1 MSKRYSIICLVLAL
15 ACYQQAVLATAPEP
29 AGKVRF
35 FNQADS
41 DFDAYTKNPDP
52 GQQAWMRN
60 HYARM
65 LVYSPYFDSRLA
77 WYENGLVYVDS
88 YAIYEKSP
96 LAKQH
101 PEWILRDG
109 QGNKLYIPWNCQHGR
124 CDQFA
129 GDFSNP
135 AFKTFMIEN
144 MRAILVQGYKGLW
157 LDDVNLTWRVSDGT
171 GKHVTPMDTNT
182 GKPMTIDDWQRYF
195 AGYMQEIR
203 TTFPKIEIAHNAIW
217 QGEHLDKVNSF
228 ITQQIKAA
236 DYINLERGGTD
247 SGLVAGDGQ
256 WGFERFLQYIDNAHS
271 LGTSVILMDYGSTE
285 SEREYGLASWLL
297 INQDHDLIASN
308 QLAWTA
314 PDKWWSGYDVN
325 LGAAINTR
333 YKWQGLLRRDFKCG
347 MVLLNQ
353 PNQAEIVTDMAAGYK
368 TLSGRSISRLQLGA
382 KSAVVL
388 TKECVR

>member
-1 MSKRYSIICLVLAL
+1 MGKRYSINWLVLAL
-15 ACYQQAVLATAPEP
+15 TCFQYAVLAAEPEP

-41 DFDAYTKNPDP
+41 DFDGYTKNPDAS
-52 GQQAWMRN
+52 QQAWMRS

-77 WYENGLVYVDS
+77 WYQNGLAYVDS
-88 YAIYEKSP
+88 YAIYENSP

-101 PEWILRDG
+101 PEWILRNA
-109 QGNKLYIPWNCQHGR
+109 QGNKLYIPWNCHHGR

-135 AFKTFMIEN
+135 AFKTYMIES
-144 MRAILVQGYKGLW
+144 MRAILAQGYKGLW

-171 GKHVTPMDTNT
+171 GKHVTPIDRST

-195 AGYMQEIR
+195 ASYMQEIR
-203 TTFPKIEIAHNAIW
+203 TAFTKIEIAHNAIW
-217 QGEHLDKVNSF
+217 QGEHLDKINSF

-236 DYINLERGGTD
+236 DYINLERGATD
-247 SGLVAGDGQ
+247 AGLVAGDGQ
-256 WGFERFLQYIDNAHS
+256 WGFESFLQYIDAAHG

-285 SEREYGLASWLL
+285 SEREYGLAAWLL
-297 INQDHDLIASN
+297 INQGHDLIASN

-314 PDKWWSGYDVN
+314 PDKWWPGYDVN
-325 LGAAINTR
+325 LGAALNKR
-333 YKWQGLLRRDFKCG
+333 YQWQGLLRRDFACG
-347 MVLLNQ
+347 TVFLNQ
-353 PNQAEIVTDMAAGYK
+353 PNQADIVTDIDAGYK
-368 TLSGRSISRLQLGA
+368 TLSGRQINRLQLSA

-388 TKECVR
+388 TKACVR